1 MIRDLDPPVHAVRDL
16 VARALAEDFG
26 MLGDLTSIAVI
37 EEGATATG
45 RFVARGEGVLAGT
58 AAASEVFAQLQ
69 AAVRVEWLVS
79 DGNDLQEGQVI
90 GEVDGSLRS
99 ILGAERTALNLLQ
112 HLSGI
117 ATLTR
122 RYVRAAHGKSRIRD
136 TRKTTPGLRA
146 LEKAAVRAG
155 GGFNHRESL
164 SDAILIKDNHLAH
177 LDLRKAIDRA
187 RARWPGRVIEVECDT
202 LEQVGDALAARP
214 DLILLDNM
222 TPDEAREAT
231 VLAEGAIPLEVSG
244 TVSVETVGAY
254 AAAGVDFISVGA
266 ITHSAPALDIGLDL
280 DGPD

>member
-1 MIRDLDPPVHAVRDL
+1 MIRDLDPPIHAVRDV

-37 EEGATATG
+37 DEGTTATG
-45 RFVARGEGVLAGT
+45 RFVARSEGVLAGT
-58 AAASEVFAQLQ
+58 AAATEVFAQLH
-69 AAVRVEWLVS
+69 AAVRVEWLRA
-79 DGNDLQEGQVI
+79 DGDELQQGQVL

-122 RYVRAAHGKSRIRD
+122 RYVRAAHGKARIRD

-187 RARWPGRVIEVECDT
+187 RARWPGRIVEVECDT
-202 LEQVGDALAARP
+202 LEQVGEALTARP

-222 TPDEAREAT
+222 TPDQAREAT

-254 AAAGVDFISVGA
+254 AATGVDYISVGA
-266 ITHSAPALDIGLDL
+266 ITHSAPSLDIGLDL
-280 DGPD
+280 D